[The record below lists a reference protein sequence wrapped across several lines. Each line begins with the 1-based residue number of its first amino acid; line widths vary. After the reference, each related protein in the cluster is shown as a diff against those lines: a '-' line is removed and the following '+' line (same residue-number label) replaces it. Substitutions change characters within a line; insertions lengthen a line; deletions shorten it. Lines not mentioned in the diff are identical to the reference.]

1 MNLNLTML
9 GQAIALGIFVWFCMK
24 YVWPPIIGALAERE
38 TRIADGL
45 AAAEKGRHDLEL
57 AEKRA
62 ADLMREGREKAQE
75 YLAQAQK
82 RADDIVEE
90 AKDVARVEGE
100 RIKNAARADLQT
112 EVNQAKEKLRG
123 EIAVL
128 AIAGAEQILRREVDK
143 NTHKQLLDQLSASL

>member
-38 TRIADGL
+38 TLIADGL

>member
-9 GQAIALGIFVWFCMK
+9 GQAIALAVFVWFCMK
-24 YVWPPIIGALAERE
+24 YVWPPIIGALSERE
-38 TRIADGL
+38 SRIADGL

-75 YLAQAQK
+75 YIAQAQK

-90 AKDVARVEGE
+90 AKEAARAEGE

-112 EVNQAKEKLRG
+112 EVNQAREKLRA
-123 EIAVL
+123 EVATLAVS
-128 AIAGAEQILRREVDK
+128 GAEQILRREVDR
-143 NTHKQLLDQLSASL
+143 NTHKQLLDQLSSSL

>member
-1 MNLNLTML
+1 MNLNLTMF
-9 GQAIALGIFVWFCMK
+9 GQAIALAIFVWFCMK
-24 YVWPPIIGALAERE
+24 YVWPPIIAALSERE

-62 ADLMREGREKAQE
+62 ADLMREGRDKAQE
-75 YLAQAQK
+75 YIVQAQK

-90 AKDVARVEGE
+90 AKETARAEGE
-100 RIKNAARADLQT
+100 RIKAAARSDLDT
-112 EVNQAKEKLRG
+112 ELNQAREKLRS
-123 EIAVL
+123 EVAVL
-128 AIAGAEQILRREVDK
+128 AIAGAEQILRREVDR